1 VERFAATGR
10 IGFVVVDEAHHVGMS
25 RAGHRPAY
33 AHLGKALE
41 SLGRPLVL
49 AVTATADDATA
60 DAIRTTLGITSTVLD
75 PTVRE
80 NLRVEDRRDVPDKA
94 SYLASLAARGDK
106 TVVYVNSREQS
117 VKLARMIRKRVP
129 EIAMRT
135 AFYNGGL
142 SRSARHAVERAFRIS
157 ELSFVVAT
165 SAFGEGVNI
174 ADIRNVV
181 LFHLPFNAVEFNQ
194 MSGRAGR
201 DGAISRIHLLYGAR
215 DARINE
221 TILSSL
227 APGRDDMASL
237 YGVLRD
243 LAATEGPGFEVT
255 NAELVERSKHR
266 RTEFSL
272 DERGVS
278 SALGVLRDL
287 GFVTGEGHGGY
298 RRLTFVPGSAKVE
311 LESSARYAEGLDEI
325 AEFAE
330 FKAWALT
337 AESDDLLS
345 RFNRPILPTR

>member
-1 VERFAATGR
+1 V
-10 IGFVVVDEAHHVGMS
+10 
-25 RAGHRPAY
+25 
-33 AHLGKALE
+33 
-41 SLGRPLVL
+41 VL
-49 AVTATADDATA
+49 AVTATASDATA
-60 DAIRTTLGITSTVLD
+60 DAIRASLGITATVLD

-80 NLRVEDRRDVPDKA
+80 NLRIEDRRDLQDKEG
-94 SYLASLAARGDK
+94 YLASLAARGGK

-142 SRSARHAVERAFRIS
+142 SRSARHAVERAFRTS
-157 ELSFVVAT
+157 QLSFVVAT

-174 ADIRNVV
+174 PDIRNVV

-201 DGAISRIHLLYGAR
+201 DGAMSRIHLAYGGR

-221 TILSSL
+221 MILTSL
-227 APGRDDMASL
+227 APSRDDMATL
-237 YGVLRD
+237 YAELRD
-243 LAATEGPGFEVT
+243 IAASEGAGFEIT
-255 NAELVERSKHR
+255 NAEIAERCKR
-266 RTEFSL
+266 RRKEFSL
-272 DERGVS
+272 DERGIS
-278 SALGVLRDL
+278 SGLGVLRDL
-287 GFVTGEGHGGY
+287 GFVTGEGHGAY
-298 RRLTFVPGSAKVE
+298 RKLTFVPSAAKVD

-325 AEFAE
+325 AEFGD

-337 AESDDLLS
+337 AESDDLLA